1 MNSLVTQYAAPL
13 FERYPQLHD
22 YLPTLERPFFNISL
36 WEHFDDVVTR
46 VTNGRFVPSE
56 FQFIAGELPLSTL
69 PPVLYAITAYYV
81 IIFGGRFLLSKSKPF
96 KLNGLFQLHN
106 LVLTSL
112 SLTLLL
118 LMVEQLVPIIV
129 QHGLYFAIC
138 NIGAWTQPLVTLYY
152 MNYIVKFIEFID
164 TFFLVLKHKKLTFL
178 HTYHHGATALL
189 CYTQLMGTT
198 SISWVPISLNLGV
211 HVVMYWY
218 YFLAARG
225 IRVWWKEWVTRF
237 QIIQFVLDI
246 GFIYFAVYNKIRAKC
261 VVVSTLNKLVEIFS
275 RDISGDN
282 FDLINFSLEEFTSKI
297 FFELYTNCQKPLL

>member
-164 TFFLVLKHKKLTFL
+164 TF
-178 HTYHHGATALL
+178 
-189 CYTQLMGTT
+189 
-198 SISWVPISLNLGV
+198 SW
-211 HVVMYWY
+211 
-218 YFLAARG
+218 
-225 IRVWWKEWVTRF
+225 
-237 QIIQFVLDI
+237 
-246 GFIYFAVYNKIRAKC
+246 C
-261 VVVSTLNKLVEIFS
+261 
-275 RDISGDN
+275 
-282 FDLINFSLEEFTSKI
+282 
-297 FFELYTNCQKPLL
+297 